1 MKGWLEVNEWMDER
15 MIGSEWK
22 NGWKDDWKWMNEWM
36 KGWLE
41 VYNWMEERMV
51 GS

>member
-15 MIGSEWK
+15 MIVGEWMIR
-22 NGWKDDWKWMNEWM
+22 WKDDWKWMNEWM